1 LNYTRLKNF
10 STMTLYIGMD
20 FNTFASR
27 QKRHENAVYS
37 AYKNP
42 DSLGL

>member
-1 LNYTRLKNF
+1 
-10 STMTLYIGMD
+10 MTLYIGMD
-20 FNTFASR
+20 FKSFASR
-27 QKRHENAVYS
+27 LKGQKTAFYS